1 MPKGFNPQPK
11 PGTRY
16 IAIELNQEDIEAD
29 EVIDLIQL
37 RHIAILPIHS
47 KRDLGV
53 IELMSDAICGGYST
67 ISPVELIAVLY
78 VTTLNEEALAM
89 GANVARTYHNSHP
102 GDTRIRSNSITHIFE
117 ANDPT
122 LPLPYVATK
131 LIAKYLHTIA
141 VVDGNEVTLRN
152 RLGDLT
158 VAHLTT

>member
-1 MPKGFNPQPK
+1 
-11 PGTRY
+11 
-16 IAIELNQEDIEAD
+16 
-29 EVIDLIQL
+29 
-37 RHIAILPIHS
+37 
-47 KRDLGV
+47 
-53 IELMSDAICGGYST
+53 
-67 ISPVELIAVLY
+67 
-78 VTTLNEEALAM
+78 M

-117 ANDPT
+117 ANDPA

-131 LIAKYLHTIA
+131 LITKYLHTIA

>member
-16 IAIELNQEDIEAD
+16 IAIELNQEDVDAD

-37 RHIAILPIHS
+37 RHIAISPINS
-47 KRDLGV
+47 KRDLGA
-53 IELMSDAICGGYST
+53 IELMSDAVCGGYST

-78 VTTLNEEALAM
+78 VTTLNKEAFAM

-117 ANDPT
+117 PDDPV
-122 LPLPYVATK
+122 LPLPIVATR

-141 VVDGNEVTLRN
+141 IVDGSEVTLRN
-152 RLGDLT
+152 RLGT
-158 VAHLTT
+158 ATSV